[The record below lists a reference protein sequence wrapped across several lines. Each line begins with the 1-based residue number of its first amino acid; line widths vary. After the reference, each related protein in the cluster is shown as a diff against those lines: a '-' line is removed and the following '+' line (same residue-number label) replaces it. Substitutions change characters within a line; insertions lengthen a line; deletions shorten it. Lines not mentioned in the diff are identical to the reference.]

1 LSLHIIMLYVL
12 AVWPSSGMSSQN
24 YIKESKIPKIVS
36 ASQAFL
42 IKKYK
47 NIKANILKWYYFIF
61 VCIFLCTYAWWWL
74 NSQTYCH
81 NYVKRGFYNKYIVV
95 FVSVCWLFSCENT
108 TVWLYIRLKVFNCN
122 NRFCWPLIVEGST
135 HAPRDTVHAFCYVVY
150 CERLKSNQRTLKKF
164 QMDIVIVDITLPP
177 VASYICMSC
186 WL

>member
-1 LSLHIIMLYVL
+1 MSLHIIMLYVL

-135 HAPRDTVHAFCYVVY
+135 HAPRDTVHAFC
-150 CERLKSNQRTLKKF
+150 
-164 QMDIVIVDITLPP
+164 
-177 VASYICMSC
+177 
-186 WL
+186 